1 MKRSRYSEPQ
11 IAFILRQADEAIS
24 VEPELSFF
32 RGPTPELEDSVVFAL
47 NWRVLVGCKVAA
59 RAPTIIWPGS
69 FVVRSYK
76 LLTNKE

>member
-24 VEPELSFF
+24 VEPELRFF
-32 RGPTPELEDSVVFAL
+32 VDPPELEDSVIFAS

-59 RAPTIIWPGS
+59 RAPTMTWPS
-69 FVVRSYK
+69 RFVVRSYK
-76 LLTNKE
+76 LLTDKE